1 MTNFCEITQMM
12 ETLLQAILA
21 QVEQPKKDIEHNV
34 RALLQEAVT
43 KMDLVSKDELDRQ
56 KIALERAHQR
66 LETLTAQVK
75 QLEDALNTQQALK

>member
-1 MTNFCEITQMM
+1 MM

-56 KIALERAHQR
+56 KVALERAHQR

-75 QLEDALNTQQALK
+75 QLEDALTTQQALK